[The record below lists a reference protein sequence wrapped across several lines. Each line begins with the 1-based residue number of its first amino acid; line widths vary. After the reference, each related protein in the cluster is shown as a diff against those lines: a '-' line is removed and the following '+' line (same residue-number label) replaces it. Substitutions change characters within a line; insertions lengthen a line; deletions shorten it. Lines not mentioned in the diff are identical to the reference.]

1 MECARNEIQTQSL
14 DIQESNRE
22 DVAILALTGQVTF
35 SEADAVRERI
45 RALAEA
51 GRLRV
56 VLDLTHVHY
65 IDSTGLGALVSGYT
79 SLQTQ
84 GGTVKLVNPSKRN
97 LELLLVTQL
106 HTVFEV
112 FNEVQDAVDSFFPQ
126 RERKHF
132 DIFGLIKKAARG
144 SDKE

>member
-1 MECARNEIQTQSL
+1 MSL

-22 DVAILALTGQVTF
+22 EVVILALTGQITF

-45 RALAEA
+45 RALAA
-51 GRLRV
+51 TSRLKM

-65 IDSTGLGALVSGYT
+65 IDSTGLGALVTGYT
-79 SLQTQ
+79 SLRSQ
-84 GGTVKLVNPSKRN
+84 GGTLKLVNPSKRN

-112 FNEVQDAVDSFFPQ
+112 FNAVQDAVDSFFPQ
-126 RERKHF
+126 RKAKHF
-132 DIFGLIKKAARG
+132 DVFRLVKEGLTKKPTRG
-144 SDKE
+144 EAED